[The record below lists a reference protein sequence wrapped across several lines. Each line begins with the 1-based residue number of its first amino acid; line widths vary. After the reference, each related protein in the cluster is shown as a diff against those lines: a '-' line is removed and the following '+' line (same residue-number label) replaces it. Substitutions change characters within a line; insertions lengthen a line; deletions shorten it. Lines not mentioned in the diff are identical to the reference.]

1 MKINILMA
9 RGLEGCGVTKFSLEH
24 REWLVKHGHEVNI
37 IYAKDKAFTR
47 NRAHNYKDVT
57 IPVSL
62 ADDYDKTLSL
72 LNACDILIIN
82 SVPAINAPEAAIDNY
97 KKLVENIKPEV
108 RVVVYQHDHRAL
120 SLRRNAGL
128 EETVKRADVLF
139 SHSSNGDF
147 NTVLMEEYFPSGGL
161 SFFDDSDSAPP
172 VYNFQPAMNIK
183 AIRDKYW
190 KDFSAIDFDIHR
202 WIGRTTTWKGY
213 FLMFDFHESH
223 LRPAGKTT
231 ILEGL
236 ERSPAFINI
245 KERYEIDY
253 CRHYHQVK
261 TGPGL
266 NPQVLDRYVN
276 SEMLERMS
284 QSGFGYQL
292 SRLPDKFLERSLE
305 YTHLELGACGT
316 IPVFHK
322 ATGDALKFRVDGKP
336 LTSHDSG
343 ILWLNDENKNEVFER
358 MKHLSS
364 DRKLYDK
371 ERNKAYEF
379 LVEHQDS
386 EHCFK
391 EQFELMTK

>member
-1 MKINILMA
+1 
-9 RGLEGCGVTKFSLEH
+9 
-24 REWLVKHGHEVNI
+24 
-37 IYAKDKAFTR
+37 
-47 NRAHNYKDVT
+47 
-57 IPVSL
+57 
-62 ADDYDKTLSL
+62 
-72 LNACDILIIN
+72 
-82 SVPAINAPEAAIDNY
+82 
-97 KKLVENIKPEV
+97 
-108 RVVVYQHDHRAL
+108 
-120 SLRRNAGL
+120 
-128 EETVKRADVLF
+128 
-139 SHSSNGDF
+139 
-147 NTVLMEEYFPSGGL
+147 
-161 SFFDDSDSAPP
+161 
-172 VYNFQPAMNIK
+172 MNIK